1 MTNIRF
7 SLILVVLICA
17 LWGVYTFHAKITC
30 RSSGN
35 KKICVRRSFLFTVL
49 VIALAS
55 AVVTLYYIHK
65 HRQDELNAVIDD
77 FDPDTLPEA

>member
-7 SLILVVLICA
+7 SLILVVLLCA
-17 LWGVYTFHAKITC
+17 LWGVYTFHVKITC

-65 HRQDELNAVIDD
+65 NRQAEMDTMIDN
-77 FDPDTLPEA
+77 FDPATLPQ